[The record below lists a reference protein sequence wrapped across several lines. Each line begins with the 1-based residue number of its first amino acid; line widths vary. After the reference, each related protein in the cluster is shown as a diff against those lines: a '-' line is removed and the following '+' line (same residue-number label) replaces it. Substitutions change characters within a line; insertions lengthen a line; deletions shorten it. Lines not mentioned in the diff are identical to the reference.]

1 MAGATGVLR
10 QIMQT
15 LSLPCP
21 AKINLFLKI
30 TGRRDDGYHELQTLF
45 QLLDYG
51 DTLQL
56 SHRDDGELALINA
69 LSGVNIEDNLVF
81 RAARKLQPF
90 ARDIPCGANITLE
103 KRLPMGGGIG
113 GGSSD
118 AASTLLGLNQLWQLD
133 LSVDQ
138 LAKIGLELGADVPVF
153 VRGKTAWAEGIGEKL
168 TPVETQELWYVVL
181 KPDCHVSTAEIF
193 CHEQL
198 TRHDSPI
205 KIATFL
211 EGGTGNSCEPLVRKL
226 YPKIDKA
233 LIWLEQFS
241 PAKLTGTG
249 ACVFASFED
258 QITAETVC
266 AQRPTEIDGF
276 VARGIN
282 TSPLHRALGLIK

>member
-1 MAGATGVLR
+1 
-10 QIMQT
+10 MQT

-21 AKINLFLKI
+21 AKINLFLNI

-51 DTLQL
+51 DTLVL
-56 SHRDDGELALINA
+56 NHRDDGKLNLNNT
-69 LSGVNIEDNLVF
+69 LSGVSTEDNLVF

-90 ARDIPCGANITLE
+90 ARDIPTGANIALE
-103 KRLPMGGGIG
+103 KCLPMGGGIG

-118 AASTLLGLNQLWQLD
+118 AASALLGLNQLWQLG
-133 LSVDQ
+133 LSINE
-138 LAKIGLELGADVPVF
+138 LAEIGLELGADVPVF

-168 TPVETQELWYVVL
+168 TPLETQEFWYVVL

-198 TRHDSPI
+198 TRHGSPI

-241 PAKLTGTG
+241 LAKLTGTG

-258 QITAETVC
+258 QITAQAVC
-266 AQRPTEIDGF
+266 EQRPAEIHGF
-276 VARGIN
+276 VARGVN
-282 TSPLHRALGLIK
+282 TSPLHRALGLL

>member
-1 MAGATGVLR
+1 MP
-10 QIMQT
+10 T

-21 AKINLFLKI
+21 AKINLFLNI
-30 TGRRDDGYHELQTLF
+30 TGRRADGYHELQTLF

-51 DTLQL
+51 DTLTL
-56 SHRDDGELALINA
+56 HHREDGELHLISELN
-69 LSGVNIEDNLVF
+69 GVTSEDNLVI
-81 RAARKLQPF
+81 RAARKLQPL
-90 ARDIPCGANITLE
+90 ARGIPTGADISLE

-118 AASTLLGLNQLWQLD
+118 AASTLLGLNALWQLG
-133 LSVDQ
+133 LSIDQ
-138 LAKIGLELGADVPVF
+138 LAEIGLTLGADVPVF

-168 TPVETQELWYVVL
+168 VPLETPDLWYVVL

-198 TRHDSPI
+198 TRHGSPI

-226 YPKIDKA
+226 YPDIDKA

-249 ACVFASFED
+249 ASVFASFKD
-258 QITAETVC
+258 QITAQAICE
-266 AQRPTEIDGF
+266 QRPSGIHGF

-282 TSPLHRALGLIK
+282 TSPLHRALGLL

>member
-1 MAGATGVLR
+1 
-10 QIMQT
+10 MQT
-15 LSLPCP
+15 LTLPCP
-21 AKINLFLKI
+21 AKINLFLNI
-30 TGRRDDGYHELQTLF
+30 TGRREDGYHELQTLF

-51 DTLQL
+51 DTLTLKHRADGQL
-56 SHRDDGELALINA
+56 HLISDIN
-69 LSGVNIEDNLVF
+69 GVNSEDNLVI
-81 RAARKLQPF
+81 RAARKLQHL
-90 ARDIPCGANITLE
+90 AGDIPAGADINLE

-118 AASTLLGLNQLWQLD
+118 AASTLIGLNQLWQLG
-133 LSVDQ
+133 LSIQ
-138 LAKIGLELGADVPVF
+138 TLAAIGLELGADVPVF
-153 VRGKTAWAEGIGEKL
+153 VRGQTAWAEGIGEKL
-168 TPVETQELWYVVL
+168 TPIETPNLWYVVL
-181 KPDCHVSTAEIF
+181 KPDCHVATVEVF

-226 YPKIDKA
+226 YPDIDKA

-249 ACVFASFED
+249 ACVFASFKD
-258 QITAETVC
+258 QITAQAVC
-266 AQRPTEIDGF
+266 AQRPNEFFGF

-282 TSPLHRALGLIK
+282 TSPLHSALGLL

>member
-1 MAGATGVLR
+1 
-10 QIMQT
+10 MQT
-15 LSLPCP
+15 LTLPCP
-21 AKINLFLKI
+21 AKINLFLNI
-30 TGRRDDGYHELQTLF
+30 TGRRADGYHELQTLF
-45 QLLDYG
+45 QLLDHG
-51 DTLQL
+51 DTLTLAQ
-56 SHRDDGELALINA
+56 RNDDEITLASELD
-69 LSGVNIEDNLVF
+69 GVSKEDNLII
-81 RAARKLQPF
+81 RAARKLQPL
-90 ARDIPCGANITLE
+90 ARDIPVGADIRLE

-118 AASTLLGLNQLWQLD
+118 AASTLLGLNKLWQMG
-133 LSVDQ
+133 LSIDE
-138 LAKIGLELGADVPVF
+138 LAEIGLELGADVPVF

-168 TPVETQELWYVVL
+168 EPVETSNLWYLVL

-226 YPKIDKA
+226 YPEIDKA

-249 ACVFASFED
+249 ACVFASFAD
-258 QITAETVC
+258 QMTAQTVC
-266 AQRPTEIDGF
+266 EQRPLGTHGF
-276 VARGIN
+276 VARGVN
-282 TSPLHRALGLIK
+282 TSPLHIALGLL

>member
-1 MAGATGVLR
+1 
-10 QIMQT
+10 MQT

-30 TGRRDDGYHELQTLF
+30 TGRRPDGYHELQTLF

-51 DTLQL
+51 DTLTL
-56 SHRDDGELALINA
+56 KHRDDDKIRLLSA
-69 LSGVNIEDNLVF
+69 LSGVNSEDNLVV
-81 RAARKLQPF
+81 RAARKLQ
-90 ARDIPCGANITLE
+90 ACSKHIACGADIQLD
-103 KRLPMGGGIG
+103 KRLPLGGGIG

-118 AASTLLGLNQLWQLD
+118 AASALLGLNKLWQLG
-133 LSVDQ
+133 LSLDT
-138 LAKIGLELGADVPVF
+138 LAEIGLELGADVPVF
-153 VRGKTAWAEGIGEKL
+153 VRGKTSWAEGIGEKL
-168 TPVETQELWYVVL
+168 EPLETPELWYVVI

-211 EGGTGNSCEPLVRKL
+211 GGGTGNSCEPLVRKL

-258 QITAETVC
+258 QITAQTVC
-266 AQRPTEIDGF
+266 EQRPNDIQGF
-276 VARGIN
+276 VARGVN
-282 TSPLHRALGLIK
+282 TSPLHRALGLL

>member
-1 MAGATGVLR
+1 
-10 QIMQT
+10 MQT

-30 TGRRDDGYHELQTLF
+30 TGRRPDGYHELQTLF

-51 DTLQL
+51 DTLTL
-56 SHRDDGELALINA
+56 KHRDDDKIRLLSE
-69 LSGVNIEDNLVF
+69 LSGVNSEDNLVV
-81 RAARKLQPF
+81 RAARKLQ
-90 ARDIPCGANITLE
+90 AYSKHIACGADIKLD
-103 KRLPMGGGIG
+103 KRLPLGGGIG

-118 AASTLLGLNQLWQLD
+118 AASALLGLNKLWQLG
-133 LSVDQ
+133 LSLDT
-138 LAKIGLELGADVPVF
+138 LAEIGLELGADVPVF

-168 TPVETQELWYVVL
+168 EPLETPELWYVVI

-211 EGGTGNSCEPLVRKL
+211 GGGTGNSCEPLVRKL

-241 PAKLTGTG
+241 PSKLTGTG

-258 QITAETVC
+258 QITAQTVC
-266 AQRPTEIDGF
+266 EQRPDDIQGF
-276 VARGIN
+276 VARGVN
-282 TSPLHRALGLIK
+282 TSPLHRALGLL